1 MKNSIKKILN
11 MLFALGCLACL
22 MISIMDYIHDD
33 MLHAIYALVF
43 YIILENSKFET
54 DDDDEDIVLRPIS
67 SMTQEDELELINKG
81 LGYYVNGH
89 EFRFVKKPEL
99 IDWLNKNMFDYRGLI
114 EKGFAIEVTE
124 PESPF
129 KVGDK
134 VVINC
139 HEKFATLY
147 NGKEGTIIDIFD
159 LEKCQWGNI
168 VVVLDNGMRNTFY
181 ASELIKK

>member
-11 MLFALGCLACL
+11 MLFVLGSLACL
-22 MISIMDYIHDD
+22 AISIIDYINDD

-43 YIILENSKFET
+43 YLILENSEFEIN
-54 DDDDEDIVLRPIS
+54 DDDEDETGQQKS
-67 SMTQEDELELINKG
+67 SNEEAAN
-81 LGYYVNGH
+81 
-89 EFRFVKKPEL
+89 
-99 IDWLNKNMFDYRGLI
+99 
-114 EKGFAIEVTE
+114 

-139 HEKFATLY
+139 REEFATAY
-147 NGKEGTIIDIFD
+147 NGKEGTIINIFD
-159 LEKCQWGNI
+159 LEKNHWGNI

>member
-22 MISIMDYIHDD
+22 IISIMDYIHDD

-54 DDDDEDIVLRPIS
+54 DDDDED
-67 SMTQEDELELINKG
+67 EDEHQKSSKEEAAN
-81 LGYYVNGH
+81 
-89 EFRFVKKPEL
+89 
-99 IDWLNKNMFDYRGLI
+99 
-114 EKGFAIEVTE
+114 

-139 HEKFATLY
+139 REEFATAY
-147 NGKEGTIIDIFD
+147 NGNEGTIIDIFD
-159 LEKCQWGNI
+159 LEKNHWGNI

>member
-22 MISIMDYIHDD
+22 MFSIMDYIHDD

-43 YIILENSKFET
+43 YLILENSEFEIG
-54 DDDDEDIVLRPIS
+54 DDDEDETEQQKS
-67 SMTQEDELELINKG
+67 SNEESAN
-81 LGYYVNGH
+81 
-89 EFRFVKKPEL
+89 
-99 IDWLNKNMFDYRGLI
+99 
-114 EKGFAIEVTE
+114 

-139 HEKFATLY
+139 REEFATTY
-147 NGKEGTIIDIFD
+147 NGKEGTIINIFD
-159 LEKCQWGNI
+159 LEKNHWGNI
-168 VVVLDNGMRNTFY
+168 VVMLDNGMRNTFY

>member
-11 MLFALGCLACL
+11 MLFVLGSLACL
-22 MISIMDYIHDD
+22 AISIIDYIYDD
-33 MLHAIYALVF
+33 MLHALYALVF
-43 YIILENSKFET
+43 YLILENSEFEI
-54 DDDDEDIVLRPIS
+54 DDDDEDETERQKS
-67 SMTQEDELELINKG
+67 SNEEAAN
-81 LGYYVNGH
+81 
-89 EFRFVKKPEL
+89 
-99 IDWLNKNMFDYRGLI
+99 
-114 EKGFAIEVTE
+114 

-139 HEKFATLY
+139 REEFATAY
-147 NGKEGTIIDIFD
+147 NGKEGTIINIFD
-159 LEKCQWGNI
+159 LENNHWGNI